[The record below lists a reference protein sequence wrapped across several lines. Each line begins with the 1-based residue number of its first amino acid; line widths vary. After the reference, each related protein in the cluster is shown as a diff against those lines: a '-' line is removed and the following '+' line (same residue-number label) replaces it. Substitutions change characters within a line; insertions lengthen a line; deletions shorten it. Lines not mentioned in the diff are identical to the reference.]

1 MDHNFELYSTE
12 IEYLKTKAA
21 YMTSIGF
28 ETLSSDFSTAA
39 TRMEELLNLIRKEEE
54 TTNEN

>member
-1 MDHNFELYSTE
+1 MGDLELYSTE

-39 TRMEELLNLIRKEEE
+39 TRMEELLNLIRKEEK

>member
-1 MDHNFELYSTE
+1 MDNELELYSTE
-12 IEYLKTKAA
+12 IEYLKTKAT

-28 ETLSSDFSTAA
+28 ETLSSDFATAA
-39 TRMEELLNLIRKEEE
+39 TRMEELLNLIRKEEK